1 MYHDDESDYKFDEEP
16 LDNYYDENDENEI
29 PIIQDLDEA
38 NQTQTL
44 FNAIPF
50 DDQQILNDLN
60 DDKIPSIDDIDEEI
74 NRIKTTTTSSLF
86 ATDLI
91 GKQKIEEDDDDPQ
104 LKILTECFLPKV
116 SIQEEDIQWSYDLL
130 ITEMISFHNRLN
142 EQN

>member
-1 MYHDDESDYKFDEEP
+1 MDFSNYSNWNDKMYHDDESDYKFDEEP
-16 LDNYYDENDENEI
+16 LDNYYDKNDENEI

-91 GKQKIEEDDDDPQ
+91 
-104 LKILTECFLPKV
+104 V